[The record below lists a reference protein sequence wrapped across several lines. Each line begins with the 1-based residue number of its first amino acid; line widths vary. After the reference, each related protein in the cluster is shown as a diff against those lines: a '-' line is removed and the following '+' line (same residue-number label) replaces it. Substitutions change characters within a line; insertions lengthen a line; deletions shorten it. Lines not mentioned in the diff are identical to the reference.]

1 MNDADTDVLARMA
14 DAYVAF
20 LSCLPWDRPL
30 VLRGAKEG
38 LNKFLS
44 NAYLCS
50 FRARRKHEL
59 TQLISITARARLNA
73 GDRTGLV
80 FEHVVPKRRIIQE
93 PCERLAREGKLT
105 TQFVLGLLRRYWVLA
120 TVTTAEDRQLARMAM
135 PTGWDG
141 VDVLARYAAAGI
153 DLVTNPFAAQGV
165 PSYALPESAGRPTNG
180 IWTPPVK

>member
-1 MNDADTDVLARMA
+1 MNDADGDVLARMA

-20 LSCLPWDRPL
+20 LSCLPWDHPL

-59 TQLISITARARLNA
+59 TQLISVSARDRLHA
-73 GDRTGLV
+73 GERTGLV

-93 PCERLAREGKLT
+93 PCERLARDGKLT
-105 TQFVLGLLRRYWVLA
+105 ADFVLPLLQQYWVLA
-120 TVTTAEDRQLARMAM
+120 TVTTAEDRQLPRNAM
-135 PTGWDG
+135 PIGWDG
-141 VDVLARYAAAGI
+141 GDVLARYAALGI
-153 DLVTNPFAAQGV
+153 RLVANPFAAPGV
-165 PSYALPESAGRPTNG
+165 PSYTLPE
-180 IWTPPVK
+180 

>member
-1 MNDADTDVLARMA
+1 MNDAQPDVLAQMA
-14 DAYVAF
+14 EAYVAF
-20 LSCLPWDRPL
+20 LSCLPWDQAL

-59 TQLISITARARLNA
+59 TQLMSVAAVGKLNA
-73 GDRTGLV
+73 GDRSGLV
-80 FEHVVPKRRIIQE
+80 FEHVVPKRRVIQE

-105 TQFVLGLLRRYWVLA
+105 TDFVLLLLRQYWVLVM
-120 TVTTAEDRQLARMAM
+120 VTTAEDRRLARGTM

-141 VDVLARYAAAGI
+141 RDVMARYAAAGI
-153 DLVTNPFAAQGV
+153 CLVTNPFAAPGV
-165 PSYALPESAGRPTNG
+165 PSYVPPEAARRPNTR
-180 IWTPPVK
+180 